1 MVTANLLLVIG
12 TILTTLQLCVH
23 LIFNKFV
30 TYLKTL
36 NVHNSPSSDFL
47 HLTTALYFE
56 KLNSDRFQR
65 VLFLN
70 ETDNLVL
77 ILRPQFETIQAE
89 T

>member
-1 MVTANLLLVIG
+1 M
-12 TILTTLQLCVH
+12 H
-23 LIFNKFV
+23 LISNKFV

-36 NVHNSPSSDFL
+36 NVHNGPSSDLL

-56 KLNSDRFQR
+56 KLNADWFQR

-77 ILRPQFETIQAE
+77 ILPLFETIQAE